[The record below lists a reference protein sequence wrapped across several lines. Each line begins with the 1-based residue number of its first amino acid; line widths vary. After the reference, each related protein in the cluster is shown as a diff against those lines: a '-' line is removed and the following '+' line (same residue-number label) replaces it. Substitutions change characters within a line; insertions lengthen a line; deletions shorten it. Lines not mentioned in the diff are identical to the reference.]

1 MTRHVDQAGIK
12 GIHSAKITIL
22 TCTNSV
28 ASRVSEESSPL
39 DIFNTPGRTLDLY
52 RSHFPSTSPHANTLA
67 ILDLPIEG
75 SFCEWN
81 QESFPIRLLPNKFS
95 KFIHNTVYHSFI
107 HGNICSIVSL
117 DRTHLL
123 MALGVCEQYGCQCH
137 PQQWCLVDY
146 S

>member
-1 MTRHVDQAGIK
+1 M
-12 GIHSAKITIL
+12 
-22 TCTNSV
+22 
-28 ASRVSEESSPL
+28 
-39 DIFNTPGRTLDLY
+39 DLY

-75 SFCEWN
+75 SFCEWS
-81 QESFPIRLLPNKFS
+81 QESFCIRLLPDKFS
-95 KFIHNTVYHSFI
+95 KFIHDTAYHSFI

-137 PQQWCLVDY
+137 PQQWCLVHSCFITPESHLPSHCWGNMRTGTPAAQLRPLWGSGLDAEARGNLLF
-146 S
+146 